1 MKKILFLSVLFLVF
15 ASAQSQ
21 VLISLVLGD
30 KLNTGKIEFGL
41 DGGLNLANL
50 SGVDPSGSSS
60 NFNLGFYFDI
70 KTKNPSW
77 LIHTGVIVKSTM
89 GADKLDVYS
98 LNNPELDNSLA
109 GGSVE
114 RKMGYFNVPI
124 LMKYKFNNKLFAE
137 GGPML
142 GLMSRSKDVFTK
154 EISDSED
161 LNYTRKIR
169 DLYHPLDAGLMLGIG
184 YRLMGGNGM
193 NLGIRYYYGLVDV
206 EIDDNSADVMNRS
219 LYFTI
224 GIPIGKGPKPESK

>member
-89 GADKLDVYS
+89 GADRLDVYS